1 MTKKQLRSLSQ
12 GTGAVLRE
20 PLLFQKK
27 RDIFCAAG
35 INDGDPTSEI
45 GKLAVLTPA
54 HGTLWQHAEHTEGSD
69 TTPTSYTQ
77 KALSAGR
84 ASCNFDKSKKDHATQ
99 RGRDACGTATRLCA
113 SLFRRLSVSFRSAS
127 DQDLKA
133 AKYVVLIPGP
143 GMFVNVRNAPRV
155 VIAPH
160 LKQPLFRPV
169 SRCVRS
175 FEQRRVCTRFRE
187 RKRMWA
193 ICERS

>member
-35 INDGDPTSEI
+35 INDGYPTSEI

-84 ASCNFDKSKKDHATQ
+84 AGCNFDKSKKRSRNPA
-99 RGRDACGTATRLCA
+99 GP
-113 SLFRRLSVSFRSAS
+113 RRLRNS
-127 DQDLKA
+127 DAHERITVPQALC
-133 AKYVVLIPGP
+133 VL
-143 GMFVNVRNAPRV
+143 
-155 VIAPH
+155 
-160 LKQPLFRPV
+160 
-169 SRCVRS
+169 
-175 FEQRRVCTRFRE
+175 RE
-187 RKRMWA
+187 YT
-193 ICERS
+193 

>member
-69 TTPTSYTQ
+69 TTPTSYAQ

-99 RGRDACGTATRLCA
+99 RGRDACGTATRMSA
-113 SLFRRLSVSFRSAS
+113 SLFRRLSACFGSTP
-127 DQDLKA
+127 DQDPKA
-133 AKYVVLIPGP
+133 AKFAVLIPGQ
-143 GMFVNVRNAPRV
+143 GRFGNVRFVPRV
-155 VIAPH
+155 TAPPSET
-160 LKQPLFRPV
+160 PLLRRV
-169 SRCVRS
+169 SRCVRFFS
-175 FEQRRVCTRFRE
+175 EGQVCTHFRE
-187 RKRMWA
+187 
-193 ICERS
+193 

>member
-35 INDGDPTSEI
+35 INDGYSTSEI

-69 TTPTSYTQ
+69 TTPTSHTQ

-84 ASCNFDKSKKDHATQ
+84 ASCNFDKSKKRSRNPA
-99 RGRDACGTATRLCA
+99 GP
-113 SLFRRLSVSFRSAS
+113 RRLRNS
-127 DQDLKA
+127 DAHERIAVPQALC
-133 AKYVVLIPGP
+133 VL
-143 GMFVNVRNAPRV
+143 
-155 VIAPH
+155 
-160 LKQPLFRPV
+160 
-169 SRCVRS
+169 
-175 FEQRRVCTRFRE
+175 RE
-187 RKRMWA
+187 YT
-193 ICERS
+193 